1 MDETTLRERREAAAT
16 EIENCEQQL
25 AIGRNT
31 PEQEREIRDRM
42 ARMRLLVFAYDLDLE
57 EYGG

>member
-1 MDETTLRERREAAAT
+1 MRERREAAAT